1 MKRKT
6 KKQMVQRVLQ
16 LLETKP
22 MTVNEIA
29 VNINSNWDTVN
40 KTLEILE
47 SLSLVEWEGE
57 GNKKLFKARVDGTLT
72 LRKDTLFGIPI
83 IRERD
88 ENLCKMLFMKLK
100 QKWFEKNHTYPNKT
114 LMQKMVVKVADN
126 FNLTIPRGWYIF
138 GKMTIL
144 QYDQEIDYPYEDV
157 EIQDINP
164 YLNEIVD
171 HFSKFVKTFDVQ
183 LDQYEDNKKMLYLAK
198 LKIQEILSKYV
209 FDKETSK
216 NLSNLF
222 FIFAKEFPAKGDNL
236 EIIESINAFV
246 STVNQLLIQKSKEEL
261 DQIRQL
267 MMDSFAS
274 VWESMAIYN
283 LFDSLVEEN
292 FGYERRSLKKYFD
305 KRIETLLAISWD
317 YIAELDLLIE
327 RPELNKNSPLLKFK
341 GIIYKLRK
349 LSEEERKVLF
359 EEFSKDKSDI
369 FREFNL

>member
-1 MKRKT
+1 MRRKT

-29 VNINSNWDTVN
+29 VNIDSNWDTVN

-47 SLSLVEWEGE
+47 SLNLVEWEGE
-57 GNKKLFKARVDGTLT
+57 NSKELIKAKLDCTIM
-72 LRKDTLFGIPI
+72 LRKDPLFGIPI
-83 IRERD
+83 IRDEG

-100 QKWFEKNHTYPNKT
+100 QRWFEKNHNYPNRT
-114 LMQKMVVKVADN
+114 IMQKMVVKTADK
-126 FNLTIPRGWYIF
+126 FNLPIPRGWYIF
-138 GKMTIL
+138 GKMSIL
-144 QYDQEIDYPYEDV
+144 QYDQEIDYPYEEV
-157 EIQDINP
+157 EVQNLKP
-164 YLNEIVD
+164 YLEEVVG
-171 HFSKFVKTFDVQ
+171 HFSKFAKTFEVQ
-183 LDQYEDNKKMLYLAK
+183 LDQYKDHEKMLYLAK
-198 LKIQEILSKYV
+198 LKIQEILYKYV

-222 FIFAKEFPAKGDNL
+222 FIFAKEFQVKEDNL

-246 STVNQLLIQKSKEEL
+246 STINQLLIQKSKQDL
-261 DQIRQL
+261 DQIRHI

-274 VWESMAIYN
+274 IWELIAVYN

-292 FGYERRSLKKYFD
+292 FGYERKSLRKYFD

-317 YIAELDLLIE
+317 YIGELDLLIE
-327 RPELNKNSPLLKFK
+327 KPELNKNSPLLKFK
-341 GIIYKLRK
+341 GIVYKPKK
-349 LSEEERKVLF
+349 LSEEERKMLF